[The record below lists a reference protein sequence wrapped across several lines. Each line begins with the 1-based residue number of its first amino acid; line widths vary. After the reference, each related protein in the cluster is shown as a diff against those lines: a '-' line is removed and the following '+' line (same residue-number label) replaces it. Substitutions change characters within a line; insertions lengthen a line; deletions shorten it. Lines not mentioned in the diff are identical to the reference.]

1 MLEPACTLIVDSCCD
16 LPYTAL
22 EDDGVLLLQFPF
34 LIEGVELYD
43 DLYRSITAHEFYEYM
58 RKGSQ
63 PSTMQITMP
72 ALTEA
77 FEKALELGKPT
88 VYLSFTSG
96 LSGSFDTA
104 CLVRDAFVAD
114 HPGFELYVVDTKL
127 ASIAEG
133 VLVLEALRQRNKGLS
148 AAELAA
154 WAEEARFFVN
164 EEFMVD
170 DLESLRRGGRI
181 PTTVAVAGGKLDVKP
196 LLTISLDG
204 KLAIDG
210 VARGRKKGLRRL
222 AEHFEKHRVPGETN
236 EVLIGCSDCQKD
248 VARLKSEIERID
260 ESAMVLA
267 TSIGPV
273 IGSHVGPGMVA
284 IAYMGGDARDD
295 LSLSDRIARK
305 IKGR

>member
-1 MLEPACTLIVDSCCD
+1 MPEPICTLIVDSCCD
-16 LPYTAL
+16 LPYVTL
-22 EDDGVLLLQFPF
+22 EDEGVLLLQFPF
-34 LIEGVELYD
+34 IIEGVELYD
-43 DLYRSITAHEFYEYM
+43 DLYRTFTAHEFYEFM

-63 PSTMQITMP
+63 PSTMQITIS
-72 ALTEA
+72 ALMDA

-104 CLVRDAFVAD
+104 CQVRDAFVTE
-114 HPGFELYVVDTKL
+114 HPEFELHVVDTKL

-133 VLVLEALRQRNKGLS
+133 VLVLEAIRQRRKGLA

-164 EEFMVD
+164 AEFMVD
-170 DLESLRRGGRI
+170 DLEALRRGGRI
-181 PTTVAVAGGKLDVKP
+181 PTTVAVAGAKLDVKP

-210 VARGRKKGLRRL
+210 VVRGRKKGLRRL
-222 AEHFEKHRVPGETN
+222 SEHFEKHRIPGETR

-248 VARLKSEIERID
+248 AARLKSEIVRID
-260 ESAMVLA
+260 DTAMVLG

-284 IAYMGGDARDD
+284 IAYMGRDARDG
-295 LSLSDRIARK
+295 LSLSDRIARR
-305 IKGR
+305 IQGR